1 MKKNIERNSNKPVWK
16 RLTRHYVRGTC
27 KISVTIDIDAPPV
40 MLLNTWKYVSCYCVL
55 SCCVLSKH

>member
-40 MLLNTWKYVSCYCVL
+40 MLLNTLK
-55 SCCVLSKH
+55 